1 MKKKLIIG
9 SITGALVLGG
19 AFGVN
24 AMTNNDDE
32 WNGQKAK
39 LSQAEAEKS
48 AKDEFKGLKID
59 KVEKEKEGNRLIYEV
74 EVMNQDGKEADVHL
88 M

>member
-48 AKDEFKGLKID
+48 AKDEVKGLKID
-59 KVEKEKEGNRLIYEV
+59 KVEKEKKATVLF
-74 EVMNQDGKEADVHL
+74 MK
-88 M
+88 